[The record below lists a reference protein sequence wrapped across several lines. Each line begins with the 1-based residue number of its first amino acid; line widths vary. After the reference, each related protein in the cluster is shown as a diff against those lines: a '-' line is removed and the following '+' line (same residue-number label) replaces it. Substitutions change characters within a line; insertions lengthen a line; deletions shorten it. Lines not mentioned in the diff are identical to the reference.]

1 MNKLNEKRNE
11 EPMEKLEG
19 IINGD
24 QYLERLRPSFHIW
37 KRMKNIFKE
46 MVPLTYERHYE
57 VDLALQNLKDN
68 SIVVGKI
75 LVANSEIS

>member
-24 QYLERLRPSFHIW
+24 QYLKRLRPSSHIW
-37 KRMKNIFKE
+37 TIMKNIFKE
-46 MVPLTYERHYE
+46 MEPLTYERHYE
-57 VDLALQNLKDN
+57 AELVFQNLKDN
-68 SIVVGKI
+68 SIVVGKYW
-75 LVANSEIS
+75 

>member
-24 QYLERLRPSFHIW
+24 QYLKRLRPSFYIW
-37 KRMKNIFKE
+37 TRMKHIFKE
-46 MVPLTYERHYE
+46 MVSLTYERHFE
-57 VDLALQNLKDN
+57 TKIASQNLKDN

>member
-24 QYLERLRPSFHIW
+24 QYLKRLRPSFHIW
-37 KRMKNIFKE
+37 TIMKIIFNE
-46 MVPLTYERHYE
+46 MEPLTYERHSE
-57 VDLALQNLKDN
+57 AELAL
-68 SIVVGKI
+68 
-75 LVANSEIS
+75 